1 MIEFVLSSRKPYKK
15 TETDF
20 VALKTQAI
28 QANRKLKKNHW
39 KWKQLRFNSEKDDP
53 IFKSRNDEKNKIK

>member
-1 MIEFVLSSRKPYKK
+1 
-15 TETDF
+15 

>member
-28 QANRKLKKNHW
+28 QANRKLKK
-39 KWKQLRFNSEKDDP
+39 
-53 IFKSRNDEKNKIK
+53 KSLEMETIAFQ

>member
-28 QANRKLKKNHW
+28 QANRKLKK
-39 KWKQLRFNSEKDDP
+39 
-53 IFKSRNDEKNKIK
+53 KITGNGNNCVSIAKKMTQYLKAEMMKKTK